1 MINRMIYGWLIKG
14 IIFSLFLLSIIW
26 LLDKKYIEEGDC
38 VIIVYYV
45 PLSLKDYYEITIL
58 GCSAFG
64 LSNLLNQGYINK
76 RDLIFEGLV
85 YVMIISILC
94 IKGNDILASIEIN
107 WPHTYHPKP
116 YLKQ

>member
-1 MINRMIYGWLIKG
+1 MIYGWLIKG

-38 VIIVYYV
+38 VVIVYYV
-45 PLSLKDYYEITIL
+45 PLSLKDYYAITIL

-64 LSNLLNQGYINK
+64 LSNLLNQGHINK

-107 WPHTYHPKP
+107 WPHTYHPNP
-116 YLKQ
+116 YLK